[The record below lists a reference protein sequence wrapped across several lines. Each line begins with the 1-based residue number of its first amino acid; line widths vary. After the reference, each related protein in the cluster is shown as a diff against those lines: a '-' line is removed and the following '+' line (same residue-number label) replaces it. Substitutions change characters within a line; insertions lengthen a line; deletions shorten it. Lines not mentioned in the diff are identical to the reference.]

1 MESIWQKPKLAQ
13 RESSDI
19 IIFLG
24 REVEG
29 LSTDLTI
36 GIWMD
41 SDIEFV
47 TDLQSL
53 IAPTLLSESIL
64 IIS

>member
-1 MESIWQKPKLAQ
+1 MESIRQKPKLAQ

-36 GIWMD
+36 GI
-41 SDIEFV
+41 
-47 TDLQSL
+47 
-53 IAPTLLSESIL
+53 
-64 IIS
+64 

>member
-1 MESIWQKPKLAQ
+1 
-13 RESSDI
+13 
-19 IIFLG
+19 
-24 REVEG
+24 
-29 LSTDLTI
+29 
-36 GIWMD
+36 MD